1 MHYNWTHLPADAETV
16 SVLRDALKIH
26 PVLCRLLVQRGITDF
41 DSAKAFFRPK
51 LSDLHDPF
59 LMSGMEAAVKR
70 IDRAIVN
77 EEKILLYGDYDADGT
92 TAVALLYS
100 FFKNHCEKLEY
111 YIPDRYK
118 EGYGVSAQGVDF
130 AKQNGMTLIIAADCG
145 IKATKQ
151 VRRAKELGIDFIICD
166 HHLPGDEL
174 PPAVAV
180 LDPKQAHCT
189 YPYKELSGCGIA
201 FKLAQAWSLK
211 IGLPAQ
217 ETTDLLDL
225 VVISIACDIVEMR
238 GENRVLAYFGLK
250 KLNRT
255 NRLGMQALIEK
266 SGRTLPMNVSDIVFG
281 IGPRINAVGRLE
293 NARTAVRLLLAEDKF
308 VAYDL
313 ARTTDNYNKQRKEF
327 DRQIAEEGKKMFRQF
342 DDFKERKSIVLCK
355 DTWHK
360 GVLGIAASRMTET
373 FHLPAIMLTESNGML
388 VGSARSVR
396 GFNIHRA
403 IESCTDLL
411 ENFGGHDFAAGL
423 TLREENLSA
432 FREKFEEY
440 VKENISEAALRP
452 ELRINAE
459 LDFKDITPLFWKILK
474 QFAPFGPGNMN
485 PLFYAKGVFD
495 SGYSKILKGNHLRL
509 ALKQKFKSSAF
520 YGIAFGKGEYYPQI
534 HRQLPFDIAY
544 KLEENIWEGRK
555 TLRFLARDFKFD
567 EASGRDEEE

>member
-255 NRLGMQALIEK
+255 NRLGLQALIEK